1 MALMSLQLGSLRY
14 MSDFWGRSDF
24 TSLGGGALF
33 IDFNLPSIISAPPV
47 ISNWASPGPIHNVE
61 ISGLSPYAVRC
72 LRFQGSDHKWPDL

>member
-1 MALMSLQLGSLRY
+1 MSLQLGSLRY

-33 IDFNLPSIISAPPV
+33 IDLNLPSIISAPPV

-72 LRFQGSDHKWPDL
+72 LRFQGPDHKWPDL